1 MAKAARQIIAQV
13 VVRCGHGSLP
23 ICGEG
28 NKLKSLITDRD
39 IVGKVITAAKDP
51 RAVRVGEP
59 ARGGVVTGGA
69 GDSAEEMLATM
80 RRHQVRRLPVIDG
93 QKMIG
98 IMALTDVARALNDPP
113 VSALSKAL
121 SVDR

>member
-1 MAKAARQIIAQV
+1 MWAEPGGGCFDDAGTGSPRNRTPALWREPAMAKAARQIIAQV

-80 RRHQVRRLPVIDG
+80 RRHQVRRLPVI
-93 QKMIG
+93 
-98 IMALTDVARALNDPP
+98 
-113 VSALSKAL
+113 
-121 SVDR
+121 